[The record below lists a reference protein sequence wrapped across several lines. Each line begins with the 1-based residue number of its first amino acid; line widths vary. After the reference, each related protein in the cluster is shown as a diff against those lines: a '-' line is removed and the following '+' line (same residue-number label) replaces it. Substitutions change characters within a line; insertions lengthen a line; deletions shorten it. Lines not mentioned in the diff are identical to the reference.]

1 MMNRSTFVRA
11 ILAAG
16 VLALGVA
23 GCGQLRPS
31 EKMEIFEATLTGAQE
46 VPPVATSATG
56 QAELFF
62 NSNTNRLRWKVT
74 HSGLSAP
81 PTGGHIHGPAGPG
94 ANAGIVIPF
103 TGNLAGT
110 IEGGEIQLNPQQV
123 NELMSGMWYV
133 NIHTARYPAGEI
145 RGQLRPRR

>member
-1 MMNRSTFVRA
+1 MMNRSTFVR
-11 ILAAG
+11 ITLAAG
-16 VLALGVA
+16 LLALGLA

-31 EKMEIFEATLTGAQE
+31 QKMEIFEATLSGAQE
-46 VPPVATSATG
+46 VPPVATPATG

-62 NSNTNRLRWKVT
+62 NTNTNRLRWKVT
-74 HSGLSAP
+74 HSGLSSP

-103 TGNLAGT
+103 SGNLAST
-110 IEGGEIQLNPQQV
+110 IEGGEVQLNPQQV

-133 NIHTARYPAGEI
+133 NLHTARYPAGEI